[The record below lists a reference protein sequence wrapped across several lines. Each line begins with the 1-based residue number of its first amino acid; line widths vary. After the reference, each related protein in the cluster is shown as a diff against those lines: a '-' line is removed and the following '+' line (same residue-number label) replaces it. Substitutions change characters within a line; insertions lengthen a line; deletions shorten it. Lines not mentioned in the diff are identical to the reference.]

1 MSLDEYAAKRRF
13 EKTPEPPPSAS
24 NSTSPAKPYFCVQR
38 HDATRLHYDFRL
50 QIDGV
55 LKSWAVPKGPSLNPA
70 VKVFAAHVEDH
81 PLEYGDFEGNIPAGN
96 YGGGSVMLWDRGT
109 FDLLGD
115 AAPEAQLARGDLKFR
130 LHGEKL
136 KGDFAI
142 VLMKGKGKGNE
153 WLLIKKRDEFATPD
167 WDVEALAYSVLSG
180 RTQEEIARNLP
191 PRTSKRET
199 AGAADR
205 VWSTSPPAKRAR
217 RPAPAAGRGT
227 AAKTPRAKPAPAR
240 KEAPPRIGK
249 PRPAGPGSIQDRDSA
264 KYDLANLKGAQLAE
278 MPATIEPMKA
288 TLADRLPRGEEWLF
302 EVKWDGV
309 RAVAFLDNEE
319 VRLQS
324 RSGLRCERQYPELA
338 VMPHHIAASQAVLDG
353 ELAVLDAKGVS
364 QFHLIQPRIANTD
377 PNTIAHLVRS
387 TPVIYF
393 AFDLLYLEGYDLR
406 AVALEK
412 RRALLQQVL
421 TPGPGIRISDAFPG
435 AGDELLEA
443 ARENGL
449 EGIVAKHAR
458 SCYESRRSR
467 EWLKIKIVGQQ
478 EFVIGGFTKPQ
489 GDREY
494 FGALVLGVHQE
505 GELRWVGNVGTG
517 FDQKLLA
524 ALHARLQ
531 PLVAKACPFN
541 VRPKPDRGITWVK
554 PELVCQV
561 KYANWTPEDHLRAP
575 VFVGLRHDVEATA
588 VAREAVRQATP
599 EPAGKLL
606 PGSPKEAT
614 LPIDGHTLKF
624 TNLSKLYY
632 PGDGVTK
639 RDVLNYYAA
648 VADLILPHLQDRPLS
663 LKRYPNGIKEQF
675 FFQKDTPDTYPG
687 WLRTELIDDIN
698 YVFAADRASLLYLVN
713 LGCIDHNPWM
723 SRSGSLDHPDFILI
737 DLDPQECLY
746 DLIVE
751 AALLVRRILDRIGL
765 VGYPK
770 TTGGDGLHVYIPI
783 EPVYSYEEAR
793 TFAELIARLA
803 THENPRL
810 FTTPRKVAQRQK
822 NRVYFD
828 HLQIGKS
835 KTVAAPYV
843 LRAYDGAPVATPLE
857 WAEVIP
863 GLHPKQFHIHNA
875 RERFRQK
882 GDLFRGVLERPQNLP
897 EALRRLEKLFP

>member
-13 EKTPEPPPSAS
+13 EKTPEPPPSVRKS
-24 NSTSPAKPYFCVQR
+24 NPAAKPYFCVQR

-50 QIDGV
+50 EIDGV
-55 LKSWAVPKGPSLNPA
+55 LKSWAVPKGPSLDPT
-70 VKVFAAHVEDH
+70 VKAFAAHVEDH

-115 AAPEAQLARGDLKFR
+115 VAGEAQLARGDLKFR

-142 VLMKGKGKGNE
+142 VHMKARAKGKGNE
-153 WLLIKKRDEFATPD
+153 WLLIKKRDEFATAG

-191 PRTSKRET
+191 ARQTKRAT

-205 VWSTSPPAKRAR
+205 VWATSPPAKRAR
-217 RPAPAAGRGT
+217 GGKALPAQRAPRRGSD
-227 AAKTPRAKPAPAR
+227 PSR
-240 KEAPPRIGK
+240 
-249 PRPAGPGSIQDRDSA
+249 DRQGAISSN
-264 KYDLANLKGAQLAE
+264 LLSTLKGAQLAE
-278 MPATIEPMKA
+278 MPAGVEPMMA
-288 TLADRLPRGEEWLF
+288 TLADRVPRGEDWLF

-338 VMPHHIAASQAVLDG
+338 VMPHHIAASQAVIDG
-353 ELAVLDAKGVS
+353 EIAVLDAKGVS

-393 AFDLLYLEGYDLR
+393 AFDLLYLDGYDLR
-406 AVALEK
+406 NVALEK
-412 RRALLQQVL
+412 RRELLQQVL
-421 TPGPGIRISDAFPG
+421 TPGPAIRLSDAWAG
-435 AGDELLEA
+435 AGEELLEA

-449 EGIVAKHAR
+449 EGIVAKHA
-458 SCYESRRSR
+458 SSSYESRRSR
-467 EWLKIKIVGQQ
+467 EWLKIKIVGEQ
-478 EFVIGGFTKPQ
+478 EFVIGGYTEPQ
-489 GDREY
+489 GDRDY
-494 FGALVLGVHQE
+494 FGALVLGVHRD

-524 ALHARLQ
+524 SLYARLQ
-531 PLVAKACPFN
+531 PLIVPTCPFAE
-541 VRPKPDRGITWVK
+541 RPKPDRGITWVK

-561 KYANWTPEDHLRAP
+561 KYANWTPDERLRAP
-575 VFVGLRHDVEATA
+575 VFVGLRHDVPAPGVMRDA
-588 VAREAVRQATP
+588 AI
-599 EPAGKLL
+599 EPAPERPGDLL

-648 VADLILPHLQDRPLS
+648 VADLILPHLLDRPLS
-663 LKRYPNGIKEQF
+663 LKRYPNGIREQF
-675 FFQKDTPDTYPG
+675 FFQKDTPGTYPG
-687 WLRTELIDDIN
+687 WLRTESIDEIN
-698 YVFAADRASLLYLVN
+698 YVFASDHASLLYLVN
-713 LGCIDHNPWM
+713 LGCIDHNPAM
-723 SRSGSLDHPDFILI
+723 SRWGSLDHPDFILI
-737 DLDPQECLY
+737 DLDPQECSY

-751 AALLVRRILDRIGL
+751 AALVVKGVLDQIGL

-770 TTGGDGLHVYIPI
+770 TTGGDGMHIYIPV
-783 EPVYSYEEAR
+783 EPVYSFEEAR
-793 TFAELIARLA
+793 TFAELIARLV
-803 THENPRL
+803 THQKPHL
-810 FTTPRKVAQRQK
+810 FTTPRMVAKRQK

-828 HLQIGKS
+828 YLQIGKS
-835 KTVAAPYV
+835 KTIAAPYV
-843 LRAYDGAPVATPLE
+843 LRAYEGAPVATPLE

-863 GLHPKQFHIHNA
+863 GLRPLQFHIHNA
-875 RERFRQK
+875 RERFRRK
-882 GDLFRGVLERPQNLP
+882 GDLFRGVLALPQNLY
-897 EALRRLEKLFP
+897 EALARLEKLFR